1 MNNFFRKLAVMVLL
15 VAIWQPTL
23 ASYTNGCL
31 DAIGKASSAKC
42 VSILQLLADPK
53 KFHQQRVVVGG
64 FLDLSIKEIGL
75 GKLYFHRED
84 YEFMLL
90 QNALDIDLYGT
101 YSPDL
106 DGHYVWVEGVFNI
119 DGANPMQPSMG
130 TIKFIDNIY
139 RHNLKRRNTGG
150 LIKAQQGFN

>member
-1 MNNFFRKLAVMVLL
+1 MNNFFRKLAVM
-15 VAIWQPTL
+15 IWLITFWPPVS
-23 ASYTNGCL
+23 ASISNNCL

-42 VSILQLLADPK
+42 VSILQLLAEPK
-53 KFHQQRVVVGG
+53 KFHQQRVIVGG
-64 FLDLSIKEIGL
+64 FLDASLAEIGF

-90 QNALDIDLYGT
+90 QNALDIDLFGT
-101 YSPDL
+101 YSHNL

-139 RHNLKRRNTGG
+139 RHNLKRRKAGG
-150 LIKAQQGFN
+150 LIQGPAGI

>member
-1 MNNFFRKLAVMVLL
+1 MNILFRRLAVMIWLITV
-15 VAIWQPTL
+15 WQPVS
-23 ASYTNGCL
+23 ASISNNCL
-31 DAIGKASSAKC
+31 DPIGKASSAKC
-42 VSILQLLADPK
+42 VSMLQLLTEPK

-64 FLDLSIKEIGL
+64 FLDASLAEIGF

-101 YSPDL
+101 YGHDL

-139 RHNLKRRNTGG
+139 RHNLKRRNAGG
-150 LIKAQQGFN
+150 LIKTQQ

>member
-1 MNNFFRKLAVMVLL
+1 MNILFRRLAVM
-15 VAIWQPTL
+15 IWLITVWLPVS
-23 ASYTNGCL
+23 ASISNNCL
-31 DAIGKASSAKC
+31 DPIGKASSAKC
-42 VSILQLLADPK
+42 VSMLQLLAEPK

-101 YSPDL
+101 YSHDL

-139 RHNLKRRNTGG
+139 RHNLKRRNAGG
-150 LIKAQQGFN
+150 LIKARQ

>member
-1 MNNFFRKLAVMVLL
+1 MNILFRKLAVMILL
-15 VAIWQPTL
+15 ITVWQPVS
-23 ASYTNGCL
+23 ASISNNCL
-31 DAIGKASSAKC
+31 DPIGKASSAKC
-42 VSILQLLADPK
+42 VSMLQLLAEPK

-64 FLDLSIKEIGL
+64 FLDTSIAEIGL

-101 YSPDL
+101 YSHDL

-139 RHNLKRRNTGG
+139 RHNLKRRNAGG
-150 LIKAQQGFN
+150 LIKTQQ

>member
-1 MNNFFRKLAVMVLL
+1 MNILFRKLAVMILL
-15 VAIWQPTL
+15 ITVWQPVS
-23 ASYTNGCL
+23 ASISNNCL
-31 DAIGKASSAKC
+31 DPIGKASSAKC
-42 VSILQLLADPK
+42 VSMLQLLAEPK

-101 YSPDL
+101 YSHDL

-139 RHNLKRRNTGG
+139 RHNLKRRNAGG
-150 LIKAQQGFN
+150 LIKAQQ

>member
-1 MNNFFRKLAVMVLL
+1 MNNFYRKLAVMVLL
-15 VAIWQPTL
+15 ITIWQPVS
-23 ASYTNGCL
+23 ASISNNCL

-42 VSILQLLADPK
+42 VSILQLLAEPK
-53 KFHQQRVVVGG
+53 KFHQQRVIVGG
-64 FLDLSIKEIGL
+64 FLDASLAEIGF

-90 QNALDIDLYGT
+90 QNALDIDLFGT
-101 YSPDL
+101 YSHDL

-119 DGANPMQPSMG
+119 EGGNTMQPSLG

-139 RHNLKRRNTGG
+139 RHNLKRRNAGG
-150 LIKAQQGFN
+150 LIKAQQ

>member
-1 MNNFFRKLAVMVLL
+1 MNNFFRKLAVMIWLIT
-15 VAIWQPTL
+15 IWQPVS
-23 ASYTNGCL
+23 ASISNNCL

-42 VSILQLLADPK
+42 VSMLQLLAEPK

-90 QNALDIDLYGT
+90 QNALDIELFGS

-106 DGHYVWVEGVFNI
+106 DGSYVWVEGVFTI
-119 DGANPMQPSMG
+119 DGVNPMQPSMG
-130 TIKFIDNIY
+130 AIKFIDNIY
-139 RHNLKRRNTGG
+139 RHNLKRRNAGG
-150 LIKAQQGFN
+150 LIKAQQ

>member
-1 MNNFFRKLAVMVLL
+1 MNNFYRKLAVMVLL
-15 VAIWQPTL
+15 ITIWQPTL
-23 ASYTNGCL
+23 ASFTNGCL
-31 DAIGKASSAKC
+31 DYIGKASSAKC
-42 VSILQLLADPK
+42 VSILQLLAEPK
-53 KFHQQRVVVGG
+53 KFHQQRVIVGG
-64 FLDLSIKEIGL
+64 FLDASLAEIGF

-90 QNALDIDLYGT
+90 QNALDIDLFGT
-101 YSPDL
+101 YSHNL

-139 RHNLKRRNTGG
+139 RHNLKRRKAGG
-150 LIKAQQGFN
+150 LIQGPAGI

>member
-1 MNNFFRKLAVMVLL
+1 MNILFRRLAVI
-15 VAIWQPTL
+15 IWLITVWLPVS
-23 ASYTNGCL
+23 ASISNNCL

-53 KFHQQRVVVGG
+53 KFHQQRVIVGG

-101 YSPDL
+101 YSHDL

-139 RHNLKRRNTGG
+139 RHNLKRRNAGG
-150 LIKAQQGFN
+150 LIKAQQ